1 MKAYKPR
8 ATNTSLSIRY
18 ALMSLCLSAVCH
30 SVIFSHLS
38 KEISYDRMSML
49 IILFNVISVGAM
61 SILSVFADRVNNKHT
76 GVRLSVFLTVL
87 GYFLPPSFGVDL
99 KVILLGLG
107 SALFFSFASS
117 SILSRSGS
125 KSRGIGL
132 LIGGQSIGL
141 ACASYAGFFAHL
153 LAPLLMILAV
163 PSDRYQNDDFDE
175 EKTAESSAFSP
186 LPLVFLVLSYLLLS
200 FEFSS
205 FRFEWN
211 LSFKTQFQ
219 LLFAIGLGR
228 AVGGFLCDRI
238 GRIMTVAASICSG
251 TVLICFC
258 ADDKRLSLLGLF
270 LLSMSFAPTLTAVAK
285 IFPKKPAFSFAL
297 MSGAAYL
304 GQVFTHFAVLNGI
317 LMLLISAMIIAVT
330 VAAELPFM
338 QKTHES
344 EEAVNEDN

>member
-1 MKAYKPR
+1 MKAYRPK
-8 ATNTSLSIRY
+8 ASNASLSIRY

-38 KEISYDRMSML
+38 KKISYDRMSML

-61 SILSVFADRVNNKHT
+61 SILSIFADRVNNKHT

-87 GYFLPPSFGVDL
+87 GYFLPPSFGIDL
-99 KVILLGLG
+99 KIVLLGLG
-107 SALFFSFASS
+107 SALFYSFASS
-117 SILSRSGS
+117 SVLSRSSG

-132 LIGGQSIGL
+132 LIDGQSMGL

-163 PSDRYQNDDFDE
+163 PSDKYQSDDTEE
-175 EKTAESSAFSP
+175 EKTAKRSAFSL
-186 LPLVFLVLSYLLLS
+186 LPLLFVGLSYLLLS

-205 FRFEWN
+205 FRFDWN

-219 LLFAIGLGR
+219 LLFVIGLGR
-228 AVGGFLCDRI
+228 AVGGFLSDRI
-238 GRIMTVAASICSG
+238 GRIITVAASVSSG

-270 LLSMSFAPTLTAVAK
+270 LLSMSLAPMLTSVARL
-285 IFPKKPAFSFAL
+285 FPKMPAFSFAL
-297 MSGAAYL
+297 MSGASYL
-304 GQVFTHFAVLNGI
+304 GQVFKHFAALNGI
-317 LMLLISAMIIAVT
+317 LMLLTSAMIIAVT
-330 VAAELPFM
+330 VASELPFM
-338 QKTHES
+338 QKTQES
-344 EEAVNEDN
+344 EVTVNEDN